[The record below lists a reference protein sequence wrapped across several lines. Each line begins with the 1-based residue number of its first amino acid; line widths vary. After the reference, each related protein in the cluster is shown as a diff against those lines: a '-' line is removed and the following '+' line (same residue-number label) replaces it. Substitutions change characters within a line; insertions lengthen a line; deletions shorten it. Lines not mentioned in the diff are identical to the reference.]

1 MEAGAGCRGG
11 ADGRTGIRSHS
22 ISVRIHALG
31 EQRWVARRR
40 ASGHGRRGGQARRRD
55 ATRDAA
61 ACGSTGGGA
70 GEHGGVRRKTIAT
83 CAGGRQQH
91 GAGRGQGQRRVK
103 RRVATARYDSWHGLG
118 GLPQAHDGG
127 SPTDDSPTQ
136 PDTKKCIQV
145 GRDTYALTS
154 QPGTSYTFDRGI
166 DTGTFQRQR
175 SQPVTNP
182 VCDDYDSIVV
192 IDSSGPTDHVHSGKK
207 KRLHFRNRKKKNT
220 NVPNSDRTT
229 P

>member
-31 EQRWVARRR
+31 EQRWGARRR

-83 CAGGRQQH
+83 CA
-91 GAGRGQGQRRVK
+91 
-103 RRVATARYDSWHGLG
+103 S
-118 GLPQAHDGG
+118 
-127 SPTDDSPTQ
+127 
-136 PDTKKCIQV
+136 
-145 GRDTYALTS
+145 
-154 QPGTSYTFDRGI
+154 
-166 DTGTFQRQR
+166 
-175 SQPVTNP
+175 
-182 VCDDYDSIVV
+182 
-192 IDSSGPTDHVHSGKK
+192 
-207 KRLHFRNRKKKNT
+207 
-220 NVPNSDRTT
+220 
-229 P
+229 